1 MDKETIFRIKNDI
14 IAANHDSLYMK
25 IYGHPPPD
33 IPNKISCGILTCCY
47 TYDDEYILWTHDYY
61 SFMRYYM
68 TNYGRVVLQYDT
80 QRVYRKASYRLNL
93 IQINHMK
100 TLKFK
105 AKLKFLDEYQKWAEG
120 LFETNYMFIK
130 DLNAA
135 ITLQKNIMFLKGKK
149 IKVD

>member
-1 MDKETIFRIKNDI
+1 
-14 IAANHDSLYMK
+14 
-25 IYGHPPPD
+25 
-33 IPNKISCGILTCCY
+33 
-47 TYDDEYILWTHDYY
+47 
-61 SFMRYYM
+61 M